1 MHRYGVKMLEVIN
14 IDWNNLSNLTN
25 ILSKIDIV
33 IHAAGMNAKNC
44 KIDPHR
50 ANTFNRDSTLKL
62 IKLSKLSGVKKFLFF
77 STSNVYS
84 DKLEGDINEDTS
96 TLGTPYSLS
105 KLLGERQLLQ
115 EANKNF
121 QWYSSKII

>member
-1 MHRYGVKMLEVIN
+1 M
-14 IDWNNLSNLTN
+14 TN
-25 ILSKIDIV
+25 TLNKVDIV
-33 IHAAGMNAKNC
+33 IHAAGINAKNC

-50 ANTFNRDSTLKL
+50 ANTFNCESTLKF

-96 TLGTPYSLS
+96 TLGATLIAFLNY
-105 KLLGERQLLQ
+105 
-115 EANKNF
+115 
-121 QWYSSKII
+121 